1 MSYAKRCEEN
11 DNVPAACEST
21 AVIPSITLADGE
33 ALVLRTCRQDM
44 TSHDD
49 FTWPNSGPVAA
60 PDWRKDGECGHG
72 LHGLLW
78 GIGDGGL
85 LNWAED
91 AIWLAVKVKAAE
103 CQNLDGKVKYP
114 AGEVVYCGKREE
126 AVELIMRHLP
136 DAGMKAGMV
145 CGITGATGDRGSAS
159 ATGYLGSASAT
170 GDLGSASATGDLG
183 SASATGY
190 RGSASATGDRGS
202 ASATGYRGSA
212 SATGDLGSASAT
224 GYRGSASATGDRGS
238 ASATGYLGSAS
249 ATGDRGSASAT
260 DRGYILLGR
269 WDDKAKRQRVVV
281 LYPGEDGIKPNTWY
295 RLDDSGKPMELAPLK
310 EGWQDRVRESGES
323 ISEGTS

>member
-159 ATGYLGSASAT
+159 AT
-170 GDLGSASATGDLG
+170 
-183 SASATGY
+183 
-190 RGSASATGDRGS
+190 
-202 ASATGYRGSA
+202 
-212 SATGDLGSASAT
+212 
-224 GYRGSASATGDRGS
+224 
-238 ASATGYLGSAS
+238 
-249 ATGDRGSASAT
+249 